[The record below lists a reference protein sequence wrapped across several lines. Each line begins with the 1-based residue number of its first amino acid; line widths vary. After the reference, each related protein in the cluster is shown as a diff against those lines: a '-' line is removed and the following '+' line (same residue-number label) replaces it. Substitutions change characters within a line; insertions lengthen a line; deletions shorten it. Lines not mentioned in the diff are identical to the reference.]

1 MATLQQRTSC
11 MLYMDRLS
19 PKKHFVSL
27 AWEGNYSNTVKRGK
41 AVVEVSTKTSK
52 SEKNGNGK
60 GLHIILYGLLTKD
73 NCKYIDSNAII
84 WSFDLKN
91 TFY

>member
-1 MATLQQRTSC
+1 

-52 SEKNGNGK
+52 SEKMGMES
-60 GLHIILYGLLTKD
+60 ISI
-73 NCKYIDSNAII
+73 
-84 WSFDLKN
+84 SFYMD
-91 TFY
+91 Y